1 MRVPHSTVLLARRLL
16 LLGVQ
21 VLDLEFRGWCGLLW
35 LVWVHNNLVLHTL
48 LLLVAAAAAAAA
60 ASAVAASAVVAVAV
74 AAASAAA
81 AAAVC

>member
-48 LLLVAAAAAAAA
+48 LLLVAAAAAAA
-60 ASAVAASAVVAVAV
+60 SAVAASAVVAVAA

-81 AAAVC
+81 AAAAVC

>member
-60 ASAVAASAVVAVAV
+60 SAVAASAVVAVAA